1 LEGRIE
7 MSPTYRAYWAA
18 RQELSLEVLDL
29 REEAVR

>member
-1 LEGRIE
+1 
-7 MSPTYRAYWAA
+7 MSPAYRAYWAA